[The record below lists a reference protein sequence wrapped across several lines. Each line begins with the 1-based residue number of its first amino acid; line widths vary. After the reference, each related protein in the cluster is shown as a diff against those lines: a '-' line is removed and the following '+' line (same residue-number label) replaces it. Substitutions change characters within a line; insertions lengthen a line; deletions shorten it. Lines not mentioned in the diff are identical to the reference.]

1 VTSPKL
7 LVPLRV
13 PELGPYL
20 GKVITGT
27 GRDPG
32 GLDLDAL
39 RYRLATRV
47 IEAAGESRR
56 LAARDEREAAL
67 AGLGRA
73 VWLEAWEE
81 AVAGVAELLAI
92 RISGSLAAEARAA
105 GMPGRRR
112 RKLEFGPAE
121 EGALAARLGSAGA
134 ELVPLLDLL
143 EERINPALSATALE
157 RDAMAEWQEALTTSA
172 RRLEAAWLELELA
185 VEVEELRWRRV
196 ADEVAAWRKPLW
208 PVVLVIVPAL
218 GVAVWLGLVL
228 GGYLDA
234 PGWFA
239 SAWRFLFQ
247 R

>member
-1 VTSPKL
+1 MTSPKL

-32 GLDLDAL
+32 GLELDAL

-67 AGLGRA
+67 AALGRA

-81 AVAGVAELLAI
+81 TVAGVAELLVDQVT
-92 RISGSLAAEARAA
+92 RRLDAEARAA
-105 GMPGRRR
+105 GMPQRRR
-112 RKLEFGPAE
+112 SRLTLGPE
-121 EGALAARLGSAGA
+121 GQGALAARLGSAGA
-134 ELVPLLDLL
+134 ELVPVLDLL
-143 EERINPALSATALE
+143 EERIQPALSATAIEL
-157 RDAMAEWQEALTTSA
+157 DAMAEWQEALTTSA

-185 VEVEELRWRRV
+185 IEEEERRWLRL
-196 ADEVAAWRKPLW
+196 ADEVAGWHRPLW
-208 PVVLVIVPAL
+208 PVLVAIVPAL

-228 GGYLDA
+228 GGYVDA

-239 SAWRFLFQ
+239 SAWGFLFE

>member
-1 VTSPKL
+1 MTSPKL

-13 PELGPYL
+13 PELGPYM

-32 GLDLDAL
+32 GLELDGL

-67 AGLGRA
+67 AVLGRT
-73 VWLEAWEE
+73 VWLEVWEE
-81 AVAGVAELLAI
+81 AVAGVAELLVDQVT
-92 RISGSLAAEARAA
+92 RRLDAEARAA
-105 GMPGRRR
+105 GMPRRR
-112 RKLEFGPAE
+112 RRRLTLGPE
-121 EGALAARLGSAGA
+121 QQGALAARLGSAGA
-134 ELVPLLDLL
+134 ELVPVLDLL
-143 EERINPALSATALE
+143 EERIQPALSATALE
-157 RDAMAEWQEALTTSA
+157 RDAMAEWQEALTMSA

-185 VEVEELRWRRV
+185 IEEEERRWRSV
-196 ADEVAAWRKPLW
+196 ADEVAGWRKPLW
-208 PVVLVIVPAL
+208 PVVVVIVPAL

-228 GGYLDA
+228 GGYVDA
-234 PGWFA
+234 PGWLA